1 MRAVVWTAYG
11 SPDVLA
17 LREID
22 KPTPADDELLIRI
35 RATTVTSGDCEMRAL
50 SGGALYST
58 SIRAFVGFRK
68 PTRKIVLGMELSGT
82 VEAVG
87 RDVSVFRPGDEVFAA
102 TGLEGMGTCAEY
114 ICLREKPVD
123 GAVSIKPASMSF
135 VEAATVPVGGLEALY
150 FIRKGEIQT
159 GQSVLI
165 NGAGGTVGPYAVQLA
180 KYFGAVV
187 TAVDSADKLE
197 ALRSI
202 GSDHV
207 FDFASDELER
217 ANNRYDFVLDMASA
231 TAERRMKR
239 LLRQGGRYIA
249 STSRTRFNSADLLF
263 LKDLI
268 DTGKLKALV
277 DRVYPLAG
285 TADAHRYV
293 EGGGKVGNVVVTV
306 D

>member
-11 SPDVLA
+11 SPDVLV
-17 LREID
+17 LQEID
-22 KPTPADDELLIRI
+22 KPTPADNELLIRI
-35 RATTVTSGDCEMRAL
+35 HATTVTLGDCEMRAL
-50 SGGALYST
+50 SGGVLYST

-68 PTRKIVLGMELSGT
+68 PARKTILGMEFAGT
-82 VEAVG
+82 VELVG
-87 RDVSVFRPGDEVFAA
+87 KDVSAFRPGDEVFAA

-114 ICLREKPVD
+114 IFLRERPVD
-123 GAVSIKPASMSF
+123 GAVSIKPAGMSF
-135 VEAATVPVGGLEALY
+135 ADAAAVPVGGLEALY
-150 FIRKGEIQT
+150 FIRKGEIQN
-159 GQSVLI
+159 GQTVLI

-187 TAVDSADKLE
+187 TVVDSADKLE

-207 FDFASDELER
+207 FDFATDDLER
-217 ANNRYDFVLDMASA
+217 ANNRYDFILDMASA
-231 TAERRMKR
+231 TAASRMKR

-249 STSRTRFNSADLLF
+249 STSRTRFSSADLHF

-268 DTGKLKALV
+268 AAGKLRALV
-277 DRVYPLAG
+277 DRVYPLAD

-293 EGGGKVGNVVVTV
+293 EGGGKVVITV